1 MRLQPGVLPWVL
13 KDVFLGRPTI
23 IPSWLTCARLV
34 PRPAMGIILLACLL
48 ATQAP
53 TQSLVFANGTIQ
65 VVKKERAGPYEL
77 QVGMSPGTPRVGN
90 LHVSLMVKDV
100 ELGKPITNATVMVMA
115 RGPEGGTDL
124 GPLQAANN
132 LESPQFYDAD
142 LPLDTEGSWML
153 ILDIES
159 DLGAASLELPLEV
172 TRANGVSVAFVATVV
187 IALLA
192 LLTLLWGRISRRGKP
207 RTKITSGGR

>member
-1 MRLQPGVLPWVL
+1 MRLQPGVLPRVF
-13 KDVFLGRPTI
+13 KDVLPGRPTA
-23 IPSWLTCARLV
+23 IPSWLTCPRLV
-34 PRPAMGIILLACLL
+34 SLPALGIILLACLL
-48 ATQAP
+48 ATQSH

-90 LHVSLMVKDV
+90 LHVSLVVKDV

-142 LPLDTEGSWML
+142 LLLDTEGSWML

-172 TRANGVSVAFVATVV
+172 TKANGVSVALVATVA
-187 IALLA
+187 IAFLA
-192 LLTLLWGRISRRGKP
+192 LSVLIWGRISRRGKS
-207 RTKITSGGR
+207 RTKMASGGR